1 MIFRIFLKG
10 IKVFNKWM
18 LGCILALNG
27 VANAGTMENIHFSG
41 FWGGIG
47 GSYTNTTMSGQTN
60 INQVSSTP
68 NSVEYVLSHD
78 TINNLAPVVNAGYY
92 YNFADSWFVGPK
104 FLYKYIGQEQ
114 LDQTWSGAFA
124 DGSYQ
129 KGGLRTKSVQNFN
142 LFFSAGYQF
151 SNWLLYAS
159 AGPGWANARV
169 DLNGSVLSAGTLTF
183 SPVNMSQSKTII
195 GGAGQVGF
203 EYMLPYRF
211 MVDISYNFLAT
222 PKTSIPNIVFQ
233 AGAKNYSTFG
243 QDLSVVEQG
252 INITVNKYFYI

>member
-1 MIFRIFLKG
+1 MLNRKIFKG
-10 IKVFNKWM
+10 NIMLNKWM
-18 LGCILALNG
+18 LGFLICSSYASY
-27 VANAGTMENIHFSG
+27 AGMMETINYSG
-41 FWGGIG
+41 FWGGVG
-47 GSYTNTTMSGQTN
+47 GSYTNTTLSGQTN
-60 INQVSSTP
+60 INQISSTLT
-68 NSVEYVLSHD
+68 SVEYVLSHD
-78 TINNLAPVVNAGYY
+78 TINNLAPVVNVGYY

-129 KGGLRTKSVQNFN
+129 KGGLRTKSVQNFD
-142 LFFSAGYQF
+142 LFLSAGYQF
-151 SNWLLYAS
+151 SNWLVYAG
-159 AGPGWANARV
+159 AGPGWANARL
-169 DLNGSVLSAGTLTF
+169 DLNGSVLPAGNLIF

-222 PKTSIPNIVFQ
+222 PKTSIPNIVVQ
-233 AGAKNYSTFG
+233 AGSNNYSKFG

-252 INITVNKYFYI
+252 INITVNKYF